1 MPCRATMVFSLLVT
15 LSYWQ
20 AGEKGK
26 ASITMT
32 MLQLNPT
39 ITFIVTM
46 PKDEELPVEQLNTLF
61 KFSEKNDRFCEIL
74 VVTDELEESRVRV
87 VWLTLKLNQIT
98 HPHVRTRM
106 IRCTSPEGLAE
117 TAKTAM
123 NITTGQTIIVT
134 SDTQKLA
141 EKTAAQNG
149 KKRKH

>member
-1 MPCRATMVFSLLVT
+1 
-15 LSYWQ
+15 
-20 AGEKGK
+20 
-26 ASITMT
+26 

-46 PKDEELPVEQLNTLF
+46 PKDHEPPVEQLNTLF

-74 VVTDELEESRVRV
+74 VVTDELEESRVKV

-117 TAKTAM
+117 TVKTTM
-123 NITTGQTIIVT
+123 NMTPGQTIIVA

-141 EKTAAQNG
+141 ERTATQNRE
-149 KKRKH
+149 KRKH

>member
-1 MPCRATMVFSLLVT
+1 
-15 LSYWQ
+15 
-20 AGEKGK
+20 
-26 ASITMT
+26 MT

-46 PKDEELPVEQLNTLF
+46 PKDYELPIEQLNTLF

-74 VVTDELEESRVRV
+74 VVTDELEESRVKV
-87 VWLTLKLNQIT
+87 VWLTLKLNRIT

-117 TAKTAM
+117 TVKTTM
-123 NITTGQTIIVT
+123 NMTTGQTIIVA

-141 EKTAAQNG
+141 EKTATQNRE
-149 KKRKH
+149 KRKH

>member
-1 MPCRATMVFSLLVT
+1 
-15 LSYWQ
+15 
-20 AGEKGK
+20 
-26 ASITMT
+26 MT

-39 ITFIVTM
+39 ITFIVIM

-74 VVTDELEESRVRV
+74 VVTDELEESRVKV
-87 VWLTLKLNQIT
+87 VWLTLKLNRIT

-117 TAKTAM
+117 TVKTTM
-123 NITTGQTIIVT
+123 NMTLGKTIMVA

-141 EKTAAQNG
+141 EKTATQNRE
-149 KKRKH
+149 KRKH

>member
-1 MPCRATMVFSLLVT
+1 
-15 LSYWQ
+15 
-20 AGEKGK
+20 
-26 ASITMT
+26 MT

-39 ITFIVTM
+39 ITFIVIM

-74 VVTDELEESRVRV
+74 VVTDELEESRVKV

-117 TAKTAM
+117 TVKTTM
-123 NITTGQTIIVT
+123 NMTTGQTIIVA

-141 EKTAAQNG
+141 ERTATQNRE
-149 KKRKH
+149 KRKH